1 MFNNPNI
8 IKSYGICFGD
18 DLHSPSIILEYLP
31 FNLSKVVDSSKHV
44 KVSDFGIAKF
54 IGNEND
60 NENDDEFMGQA
71 PGTLKF
77 MPPEILN
84 DDEYDQKIDVYAFGI
99 IVYFILTKGEYP
111 RIGIAE
117 VAAGKKA
124 PIPKGINDFAK
135 NLILRC

>member
-1 MFNNPNI
+1 M
-8 IKSYGICFGD
+8 
-18 DLHSPSIILEYLP
+18 E
-31 FNLSKVVDSSKHV
+31 
-44 KVSDFGIAKF
+44 
-54 IGNEND
+54 
-60 NENDDEFMGQA
+60 QA

-84 DDEYDQKIDVYAFGI
+84 DEEYDQKIDVYAFGI

-135 NLILRC
+135 NLILRCWATNSKNRPSFSQIADDIKKNKFMLIDGIEKEI